1 MHTYIQTYT
10 HNVYMYVG
18 GKKGE
23 NLGTRKRIS
32 IHTYIYMY
40 VY

>member
-1 MHTYIQTYT
+1 
-10 HNVYMYVG
+10 MYVG

-23 NLGTRKRIS
+23 NLGTCKRIS

-40 VY
+40 VYKYVYMYI